1 MEPVSLFEGKGT
13 HNQRATP
20 ATTLCQVIAL
30 IVGVIFPQIAPLGLT
45 SFDETIREMKAKQNF
60 VRPQLNKHM
69 PVHAT
74 QGTFLAGVC
83 TLFSFRF

>member
-1 MEPVSLFEGKGT
+1 M
-13 HNQRATP
+13 
-20 ATTLCQVIAL
+20 CQVIAL
-30 IVGVIFPQIAPLGLT
+30 IVGVVVPQIVPLGLT
-45 SFDETIREMKAKQNF
+45 SSDETIRETKAKQNF

-69 PVHAT
+69 TVHAT